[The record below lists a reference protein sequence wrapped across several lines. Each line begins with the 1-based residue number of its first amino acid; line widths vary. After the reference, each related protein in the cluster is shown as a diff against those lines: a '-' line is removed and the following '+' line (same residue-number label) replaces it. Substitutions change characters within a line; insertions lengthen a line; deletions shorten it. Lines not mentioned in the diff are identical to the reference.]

1 MRQRKGAPAKEAEAA
16 PTDTDVSSPSSSSP
30 PASSLSSSW
39 WWSADHCARSSD
51 PRVSNVARIAARFY
65 IISKPFWC
73 AEQHAA
79 GFKYYDD
86 ETSTDAASALSSP
99 TSAAPGQPHFKHT
112 TLNSPALIPRA
123 GDASRASS
131 ADATI
136 GGVARRPSHLNIE
149 AIDAVNR
156 GGASSSSSAAASSSS
171 RVPASTWRGLWG
183 LNRRVYLFF
192 HRSPRRIAWSWSLLM
207 VALLMVCTYLHVQ
220 MSYCQRNMSTS
231 LAARDAD
238 AFYSSLWVFLA
249 IIMLASPLLSLSQY
263 AKSQLAV
270 HWRIYLT
277 NQLLQQYFVRRNY
290 FYLQPGNMAG
300 AGAAAAA
307 ALEASLASDAAFDAA
322 EKANGGGRKKKSK
335 SGGSSK
341 GSSAGV
347 HIDNPDQRLC
357 DDIRAFTRS
366 SPTFVNELLDE
377 LFQVAAFAGILYSI
391 SPLLVFGLLV
401 YASFGTYLAT
411 AVFGIKLIAVNS
423 KQSKLEADFRFGL
436 VRVRTNAEAIAFYS
450 GENAELSYIYW
461 RFSKIVRNLSEMAG
475 IQMGLA
481 LFKHGYGFA
490 TMLIPPFVLSPMYFR
505 GEVEL
510 GVISQS
516 SMAFRQIF
524 SSLNMVV
531 SKMNELSKW
540 RSGMERIWEIQE
552 SLNRQDRIAI
562 AHAKTRRESMTLER
576 RISGTGAGLMSTGGN
591 DETKVWWSAEPPS
604 SKAPAYATIQMRPS
618 VHLRLDHLRVCVQ
631 GDPSEESPTSANGA
645 SGVARG
651 ERILVQ
657 NLSLF
662 LPSLQHL
669 PMTLPLEDLL
679 PPLLNGSGGRGL
691 LVMGRSGIGQGHS
704 EHAHLCSIEHTDR
717 DSHLRLCLLFALLD
731 RQEHIAS
738 CHRRSVEE
746 RQRHDSSS

>member
-1 MRQRKGAPAKEAEAA
+1 M
-16 PTDTDVSSPSSSSP
+16 SS
-30 PASSLSSSW
+30 
-39 WWSADHCARSSD
+39 
-51 PRVSNVARIAARFY
+51 VARIAARFY
-65 IISKPFWC
+65 LISKPFWC

-79 GFKYYDD
+79 GFRYYDD
-86 ETSTDAASALSSP
+86 EAAEARAASSFSTPAAATSSP
-99 TSAAPGQPHFKHT
+99 PHFKHT

-131 ADATI
+131 ADAAT
-136 GGVARRPSHLNIE
+136 GVGVARRPSHLNIQ
-149 AIDAVNR
+149 AIDAGN
-156 GGASSSSSAAASSSS
+156 GGTSASSSAAASSSS
-171 RVPASTWRGLWG
+171 SRAPAASWRGLWG

-192 HRSPRRIAWSWSLLM
+192 HRSPRRIAWSWSILM
-207 VALLMVCTYLHVQ
+207 VALLLVCTYLHVL

-238 AFYSSLWVFLA
+238 AFYSSLWVFLGT
-249 IIMLASPLLSLSQY
+249 IMLASPLLSLSQY

-277 NQLLQQYFVRRNY
+277 NQLLQQYFLRRNY

-322 EKANGGGRKKKSK
+322 EKANGSSSGQKKSK
-335 SGGSSK
+335 SSK
-341 GSSAGV
+341 GASSSPGV

-377 LFQVAAFAGILYSI
+377 MFQVAAFAGILYSI
-391 SPLLVFGLLV
+391 SPMLVFGLIV

-461 RFSKIVRNLSEMAG
+461 RFAKIVRNLSEMAG
-475 IQMGLA
+475 IQMSLA
-481 LFKHGYGFA
+481 LFKHFYGFA

-524 SSLNMVV
+524 NSLNMVV

-562 AHAKTRRESMTLER
+562 AHAKTRRQSMTMER
-576 RISGTGAGLMSTGGN
+576 RISRTGAGLMSTGIV
-591 DETKVWWSAEPPS
+591 DESHVWWSAEPAS
-604 SKAPAYATIQMRPS
+604 SQAPAYATIQMRPS
-618 VHLRLDHLRVCVQ
+618 VHLRLEHLRVCVQ
-631 GDPSEESPTSANGA
+631 GDPSDESPKNGA
-645 SGVARG
+645 SAVARG

-669 PMTLPLEDLL
+669 PMTLPLEGLL
-679 PPLLNGSGGRGL
+679 PPLVNGSGGRGL
-691 LVMGRSGIGQGHS
+691 LVMGRSGIGQNRRGS
-704 EHAHLCSIEHTDR
+704 GLRQNNKHAAKISLFPLCCLCAAFQARARCFVPSLDCGRMAAARSIAPTSARCSSCRSDHT
-717 DSHLRLCLLFALLD
+717 
-731 RQEHIAS
+731 
-738 CHRRSVEE
+738 
-746 RQRHDSSS
+746 